1 MIKKCDHRTRMWET
15 LQHWI
20 LEGDLKELQLLAAKG
35 AEHWLCPHHVHTAV
49 IRLGHTSTT
58 EMVEYL
64 FNEMHA
70 QSNDTD
76 DMRYAVFTS
85 NLRVVECL
93 HKTNAPYNTTIIPR
107 IAAWAGNVEIL
118 KYIHANMVPLN
129 NPLLLISNVRTCINI
144 EAIKYLYED
153 VSQRTWS
160 LAPAVLAATYR
171 SFQSPGYCALLDYS
185 LDNGAAIDLSTLLTD
200 PHLQEWAQ
208 REIRE
213 ALKRHA
219 GRATQRAYRKAIL
232 VARFKRLLEE
242 IRYRPG
248 NAGAKEA
255 KQHFEMLAKQIV

>member
-1 MIKKCDHRTRMWET
+1 MWET
-15 LQHWI
+15 LQHLI
-20 LEGDLKELQLLAAKG
+20 VEGDLKELRLLAAKG

-49 IRLGHTSTT
+49 GRLEYTSTT

-70 QSNDTD
+70 QSNNTD
-76 DMRYAVFTS
+76 DMRYAVLAS

-93 HKTNAPYNTTIIPR
+93 HKTNAPYNTTTLPWV
-107 IAAWAGNVEIL
+107 ATQAGNVEIL
-118 KYIHANMVPLN
+118 KYIHANMMPLN
-129 NPLLLISNVRTCINI
+129 DPHLLPHAGTWINI

-153 VSQRTWS
+153 VSQRTWA
-160 LAPAVLAATYR
+160 LAPAVLAATYCRFR
-171 SFQSPGYCALLDYS
+171 SSPTYCALLDYS
-185 LDNGAAIDLSTLLTD
+185 LDNGAAIDLSTSLAN
-200 PHLQEWAQ
+200 PRLQEWAQ
-208 REIRE
+208 KEIRE

-219 GRATQRAYRKAIL
+219 GRATQRAYRKAII